1 MFRTTY
7 MNNIFIKKLR
17 GMRWNIFVSYCRLDR
32 WKLKRLGRR
41 VALLPGKKV
50 TRQKF
55 SSLPWARNFTGPGL
69 VICHRATTYKCAIA
83 FVEKLAKRRHPLPA
97 YERALKKKKI
107 EPEELKGW
115 LIRFFG
121 DPVEILLARLP
132 ALLRPSDKG
141 KSDGSR
147 GELDEGSNAFPPSIR
162 RRAKYSGQWVS
173 FFSSHSVP
181 GCCSSRKFSKFSHS
195 SLKDGVF
202 AMKNSLRRGGNEESM
217 AMDKIALV

>member
-1 MFRTTY
+1 MFRIMY

-55 SSLPWARNFTGPGL
+55 SSLPRARNFTGPGL

-97 YERALKKKKI
+97 YERALKKK
-107 EPEELKGW
+107 
-115 LIRFFG
+115 
-121 DPVEILLARLP
+121 
-132 ALLRPSDKG
+132 
-141 KSDGSR
+141 
-147 GELDEGSNAFPPSIR
+147 EGRAW
-162 RRAKYSGQWVS
+162 RAK
-173 FFSSHSVP
+173 
-181 GCCSSRKFSKFSHS
+181 
-195 SLKDGVF
+195 GVI
-202 AMKNSLRRGGNEESM
+202 NSLFRRSR
-217 AMDKIALV
+217 